1 MPLRIPDIFDM
12 TAFVQITRTLPLPDP
27 VRLERYRRSPD
38 LGPKILFFSGGSAL
52 RKTSTELT
60 GYTHNSIHIITPFDS
75 GGSSAKLRDAF
86 AMPAVGDIR
95 NRLLALADRS
105 LHGNPEIFKL
115 FAHRFPNEGDQNEF
129 IRELD
134 RMIAGEHLLTATIP
148 DPMRKIIRHHLY
160 LFRQSMPADFD
171 LHKASIG
178 NLILTGGYLENRR
191 HLDPVIFI
199 FSKLVQVRGIVR
211 PVLNKDL
218 HLTAET
224 ENGEVI
230 VGQHNLTGKEVSP
243 IASKIKKVYL
253 SSRRD
258 GPQPAEVL
266 IRKKMSDLIHDA
278 ELICYPMGSFYSSL
292 IANLLP
298 KGVGRAISRNP
309 CPKVFIP
316 NTGCDPEQYGLEL
329 TDQIQTLIS
338 YLRQDDPEH
347 ICEKQVLDFVILDRK
362 NFKYAGELDET
373 LMQQKGIQVID
384 CPLISPET
392 YPCIDEKL
400 LVPILLSLV

>member
-1 MPLRIPDIFDM
+1 M
-12 TAFVQITRTLPLPDP
+12 TTFVQVTRTFQLPDP
-27 VRLERYRRSPD
+27 VKVERYRRSPD
-38 LGPKILFFSGGSAL
+38 LGPKILFFSGGTAL
-52 RKTSTELT
+52 RKTSIKLT
-60 GYTHNSIHIITPFDS
+60 GYTYNSIHIITPFDS

-105 LHGNPEIFKL
+105 LHGNPEIFRL
-115 FAHRFPNEGDQNEF
+115 FAHRFPNEGDQDEF
-129 IRELD
+129 IRELES
-134 RMIAGEHLLTATIP
+134 MIAAKHPLVANIP

-160 LFRQSMPADFD
+160 LFMQNMPLNFD

-211 PVLNKDL
+211 PVLNKDF
-218 HLTAET
+218 HLIAET
-224 ENGEVI
+224 EKGEVI

-258 GPQPAEVL
+258 CPEPAEVA
-266 IRKKMSDLIHDA
+266 IRKKMSDLIQGA
-278 ELICYPMGSFYSSL
+278 ELICYPIGSFYSSL

-347 ICEKQVLDFVILDRK
+347 IREKDVLDFVILDRK
-362 NFKYAGELDET
+362 NFEYAGEPDDK
-373 LMQQKGIQVID
+373 LMQQTGIKVID
-384 CPLISPET
+384 CPLISPESDP
-392 YPCIDEKL
+392 YIDEKL

>member
-1 MPLRIPDIFDM
+1 MI
-12 TAFVQITRTLPLPDP
+12 TFVQVTRTLQLPDP
-27 VRLERYRRSPD
+27 VKIERYRRSPD

-105 LHGNPEIFKL
+105 LHGNPEIFRL
-115 FAHRFPNEGDQNEF
+115 FAHRFPNKGNQDEF
-129 IRELD
+129 VRELES
-134 RMIAGEHLLTATIP
+134 MIAAKHPLVANIP
-148 DPMRKIIRHHLY
+148 DPMRKIIRHHLH
-160 LFRQSMPADFD
+160 LFKHNMPADFD

-178 NLILTGGYLENRR
+178 NLILTGGYLENHH

-199 FSKLVQVRGIVR
+199 FSKLVQVRGMVR

-218 HLTAET
+218 HLIAEM
-224 ENGEVI
+224 ENGEII

-243 IASKIKKVYL
+243 ISSKIKKVYL
-253 SSRRD
+253 SNGRKY
-258 GPQPAEVL
+258 PKPAKIV
-266 IRKKMSDLIHDA
+266 IRKKMNDLIHEA
-278 ELICYPMGSFYSSL
+278 ELVCYPMGSFYSSL

-316 NTGCDPEQYGLEL
+316 NTGDDPEQYGLDL
-329 TDQIQTLIS
+329 TDQIRTLIS
-338 YLRQDDPEH
+338 YVRQDDPEH
-347 ICEKQVLDFVILDRK
+347 ISEKDVLDFVILDRK
-362 NFKYAGELDET
+362 NFRYAGELDENF
-373 LMQQKGIQVID
+373 MQQAGIQVID

-392 YPCIDEKL
+392 YPHIDEKL
-400 LVPILLSLV
+400 LVPVLLSLV

>member
-1 MPLRIPDIFDM
+1 M
-12 TAFVQITRTLPLPDP
+12 TTFVQVSRTLQLPDP

-38 LGPKILFFSGGSAL
+38 LGPKILFFSGGTAL

-105 LHGNPEIFKL
+105 LHGNPEIFRL

-134 RMIAGEHLLTATIP
+134 RMIAGKHPLTANIP

-160 LFRQSMPADFD
+160 LFKQNMSADFN

-218 HLTAET
+218 HLTAEM
-224 ENGEVI
+224 ENGEVV

-243 IASKIKKVYL
+243 IASKINKVYL
-253 SSRRD
+253 SNRRD
-258 GPQPAEVL
+258 CPQPAEVI

-329 TDQIQTLIS
+329 ADQIQTLIS

-347 ICEKQVLDFVILDRK
+347 K
-362 NFKYAGELDET
+362 
-373 LMQQKGIQVID
+373 
-384 CPLISPET
+384 
-392 YPCIDEKL
+392 
-400 LVPILLSLV
+400 

>member
-1 MPLRIPDIFDM
+1 MITSVR
-12 TAFVQITRTLPLPDP
+12 VTRTLQLPDP

-38 LGPKILFFSGGSAL
+38 LGPKILFFSGGTAL
-52 RKTSTELT
+52 RKTSIELT

-105 LHGNPEIFKL
+105 LHGNPEIFRL
-115 FAHRFPNEGDQNEF
+115 FAHRFPNQGDQDEF
-129 IRELD
+129 VRELD
-134 RMIAGEHLLTATIP
+134 SMIAAKHPLVANIP

-160 LFRQSMPADFD
+160 LFVQSMPLNFD

-218 HLTAET
+218 HLIAET

-243 IASKIKKVYL
+243 VSSKIKKLYL
-253 SSRRD
+253 SSSRD
-258 GPQPAEVL
+258 CPQPTEVL
-266 IRKKMSDLIHDA
+266 IRKKMNDLIREA

-298 KGVGRAISRNP
+298 KGVGKAVSRNP

-316 NTGCDPEQYGLEL
+316 NTAHDPEQYGLEL
-329 TDQIQTLIS
+329 SDQIQTLIS

-347 ICEKQVLDFVILDRK
+347 ISEKDLLDFVILDRK
-362 NFKYAGELDET
+362 NFKYAGNPDDK
-373 LMQQKGIQVID
+373 LMQQTGIKVID
-384 CPLISPET
+384 CPLISPES
-392 YPCIDEKL
+392 YPYIDEKL

>member
-1 MPLRIPDIFDM
+1 MI
-12 TAFVQITRTLPLPDP
+12 TFVQVTRTLQVPDP
-27 VRLERYRRSPD
+27 VKLERYRRSPD

-52 RKTSTELT
+52 RNTSIELT

-105 LHGNPEIFKL
+105 LHGNPEIFRL
-115 FAHRFPNEGDQNEF
+115 FAHRFPNEGDQDEF
-129 IRELD
+129 VRELD
-134 RMIAGEHLLTATIP
+134 SMIAAKHPLVANIP
-148 DPMRKIIRHHLY
+148 DPMRKIIRHHLH
-160 LFRQSMPADFD
+160 LFKHNMPGNFD

-178 NLILTGGYLENRR
+178 NLILTGGYLENNR

-199 FSKLVQVRGIVR
+199 FSKLVQVRGMVR
-211 PVLNKDL
+211 PVLNKNL
-218 HLTAET
+218 HLIAEMET
-224 ENGEVI
+224 GEII
-230 VGQHNLTGKEVSP
+230 VGQHNLTGKEVSA
-243 IASKIKKVYL
+243 ISSKIKKVYL
-253 SSRRD
+253 SNGRKY
-258 GPQPAEVL
+258 PKPAEIV
-266 IRKKMSDLIHDA
+266 IRKKMNDLIREA

-298 KGVGRAISRNP
+298 KGVGKAISRNP

-329 TDQIQTLIS
+329 SDQVRTLIS
-338 YLRQDDPEH
+338 YIRQDDPEH
-347 ICEKQVLDFVILDRK
+347 ISEKDVLDFVILDRK
-362 NFKYAGELDET
+362 NFKYAGELDENFVKQ
-373 LMQQKGIQVID
+373 MGIQVID

-392 YPCIDEKL
+392 YPYIDEKL
-400 LVPILLSLV
+400 LVPMLLSLV